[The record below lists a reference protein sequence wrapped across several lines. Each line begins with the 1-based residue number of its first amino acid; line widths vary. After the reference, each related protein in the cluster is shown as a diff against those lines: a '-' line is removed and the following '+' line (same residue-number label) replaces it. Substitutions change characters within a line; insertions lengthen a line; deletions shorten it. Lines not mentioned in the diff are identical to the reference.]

1 MKKKLVIGA
10 AAGCATAA
18 GIAAARK
25 KETGPKQTIW
35 DKMREGMEEMPED
48 FPPRIMFDDVEAT
61 KANTGK
67 SWRCSRKRASRA
79 RAPRRSRRT
88 ELSPAVEY
96 GVGPTPLTLI
106 APGRDDSGR

>member
-18 GIAAARK
+18 GIAAAARK
-25 KETGPKQTIW
+25 KETGPKPTIW

-61 KANTGK
+61 KANTEEILALLK
-67 SWRCSRKRASRA
+67 KESVASEGA
-79 RAPRRSRRT
+79 EAFAS
-88 ELSPAVEY
+88 S
-96 GVGPTPLTLI
+96 
-106 APGRDDSGR
+106 